1 MKRALTA
8 AIVGGLL
15 VFAVP
20 QLASADHGADPKGDC
35 AGQPSGTHESPEQA
49 PRERPYGDRE
59 QEDSDGGE
67 ILF

>member
-8 AIVGGLL
+8 V
-15 VFAVP
+15 VFAGLAMVFVP
-20 QLASADHGADPKGDC
+20 QVASADHAGDHKSDC
-35 AGQPSGTHESPEQA
+35 AGQPSGASESPEQA